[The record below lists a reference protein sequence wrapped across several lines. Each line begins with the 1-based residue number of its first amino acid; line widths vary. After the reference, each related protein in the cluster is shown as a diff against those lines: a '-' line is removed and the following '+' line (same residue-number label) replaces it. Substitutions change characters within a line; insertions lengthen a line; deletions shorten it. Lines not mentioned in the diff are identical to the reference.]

1 MCKNVLENNLV
12 QRKNL
17 TMKLSFNQLK
27 SIYFG
32 AYSIIET
39 HDGYLK
45 SFQYTPEQ
53 MQYFKNLD
61 DFWFERS
68 DASNGKTL
76 EFITKA
82 THFAFEYKLSWIGSE
97 DSIELLIDNLIM
109 KVFYVKDL
117 EKEGTLSFNLP
128 NYNKKVVINLPT
140 DATILIRNAQ
150 ANDEVIPVIKKH
162 KVLWMGDSITQGYG
176 SFRSAHTYVNVVNR
190 YCDYDIINQGL
201 GGYIYDSKVL
211 MPMKGYSPD
220 KIVVA
225 LGTNQYETDD
235 FAEIETFYEKLQ
247 QLYQNTPVLCITPIY
262 RGDSIYGL
270 KKLIHFSEKLKMI
283 CSKYPNIK
291 IIDGFKLV
299 PHTSEYFI
307 DEVHPNE
314 LGAEIYGRNLVQA
327 IFDLNF

>member
-1 MCKNVLENNLV
+1 
-12 QRKNL
+12 
-17 TMKLSFNQLK
+17 MKLSSNQLK

-39 HDGYLK
+39 NDGYLK
-45 SFQYTPEQ
+45 SCQYTPEQ

-76 EFITKA
+76 EFTTKA
-82 THFAFEYKLSWIGSE
+82 TQFSFEYKISWIGSE
-97 DSIELLIDNLIM
+97 DSIELLIDDLIM

-117 EKEGTLSFNLP
+117 DKEGTLTFIMP
-128 NYNKKVVINLPT
+128 DYNKKVVINLPT
-140 DATILIRNAQ
+140 DATILLRNAQ
-150 ANDEVIPVIKKH
+150 ANGEVIPVLKKY

-176 SFRSAHTYVNVVNR
+176 SFRSAHTYVNVLNR

-201 GGYIYDSKVL
+201 GGYVYDSKVL
-211 MPMKGYSPD
+211 IPMKGYSPD

-225 LGTNQYETDD
+225 LGANQYETDD
-235 FAEIETFYEKLQ
+235 FTEIEAYYHTLQ
-247 QLYQNTPVLCITPIY
+247 QLYQNTPVLCLTPIY
-262 RGDSIYGL
+262 RGDSPNAL
-270 KKLIHFSEKLKMI
+270 TKLVNFSEKLKKI

-291 IIDGFKLV
+291 IVDGLKLV

-314 LGAEIYGRNLVQA
+314 LGAEIYGRNLVKA
-327 IFDLNF
+327 IQDLEF